1 MRKQSTGT
9 KHISQLSRGA
19 LSLALALLVGSSFG
33 AQAAAAQEAETEKS
47 QVETIK
53 GDGSVEVQVLNNN
66 WHDVRVYA
74 LRDGQRYR
82 LGTVTGLT
90 SAVLRIPRYLQPDLV
105 GVQLLAMPIG
115 ARDRHVS
122 PIVYVTEG
130 DRLFWSLES
139 NLDLSFL
146 VRVS

>member
-1 MRKQSTGT
+1 MRKQSKGT
-9 KHISQLSRGA
+9 EHISQLSRGA
-19 LSLALALLVGSSFG
+19 LSLALVLLAGFSFG
-33 AQAAAAQEAETEKS
+33 ARAVAAQEAETEKS
-47 QVETIK
+47 QVETIQ

-66 WHDVRVYA
+66 WSDVRVYA

-82 LGTVTGLT
+82 LGTVTALT
-90 SAVLRIPRYLQPDLV
+90 SAVLRIPRYLQPALV
-105 GVQLLAMPIG
+105 GVQLLAVPIG

>member
-19 LSLALALLVGSSFG
+19 LSLALALVVGSSFG

-47 QVETIK
+47 QVETIQ

-74 LRDGQRYR
+74 LRNGQRYR

-105 GVQLLAMPIG
+105 GVQLLAVPIG